1 MRSLQHTLS
10 SLLFVL
16 AGSLSGCSDEAST
29 PSADTSTAV
38 GDAEVSNEVTEVSD
52 TDMLDSGATELEVDV
67 FPDAEPDA
75 LPDVEPDTEPDAERD
90 TAPGDELAP
99 LFDERTPLEPVTSF
113 VREDGVIVTRVGDRG
128 RDRHAKDHG
137 PNDHYDHYLAHY
149 WEYRT
154 ARIQLEDH
162 VRNGQSRIV
171 ATFIT
176 EEKLG
181 AREFRVWF
189 WGLTT
194 TGQFHFNPQKEEEKV
209 SPLET
214 GVVYVGQGTWNDDFE
229 KVSELGRQH
238 KYTLDIVNKWE
249 NGGQIQKP
257 LAVGMNMEFEVSQ
270 FLLAPPAGTRLNYYG
285 TSYVYVIGQPGLAPF
300 EWDRGVN
307 HPGGSNDGRPIPAAG
322 LLGGATTLGYNY
334 SAEPAGRFMQMATNL
349 APGHAQ
355 PFVRGR
361 RVHHT
366 NFVDGRH
373 DERHENPVWTE
384 QVGKAGNH
392 YIHTSCANCHV
403 RNGRALVGDVG
414 EPLDKWVFKVGDA
427 DGREDPMMGR
437 VLQPRQVQGVS
448 EGSVRLGP
456 WTEHADGLRSPNYV
470 FSREPQRYSARIA
483 PQLVGMGLLEAI
495 PEEVILEWA
504 DPDDRDGD
512 GISGR
517 AAVVKDPESGVLRLG
532 RFGYKAATASVRHQ
546 VAAAF
551 NTDMGV
557 MTSVLPEPDCGR
569 NQMTCGDGGAE
580 LEDTHLDDLV
590 KYISLLGV
598 GARRDYADTA
608 GPALFAAAGCDS
620 CHRPTMTT
628 SQFHPLAELRNQ
640 VIHPYT
646 DLLLHDMGEGLA
658 DNLGEGVATGAEWRT
673 APLWGLGHARA
684 VMLGDAKA
692 NDQVSLARRPGDEN
706 RVGYLHDGRA
716 RTIDE
721 AIRWHG
727 GEAQASAD
735 KYRALSEAD
744 RTKLLRFL
752 ENL

>member
-1 MRSLQHTLS
+1 MRSLPLTLS

-16 AGSLSGCSDEAST
+16 SGSLSGCSDQAST
-29 PSADTSTAV
+29 PSADTSTGV

-52 TDMLDSGATELEVDV
+52 TDLFDSDATELEVDAL
-67 FPDAEPDA
+67 PDVE
-75 LPDVEPDTEPDAERD
+75 PDVEPDTEPDAERD
-90 TAPGDELAP
+90 TGPGDELAP

-128 RDRHAKDHG
+128 RDRHAKDQG

-495 PEEVILEWA
+495 PEEVILAWA
-504 DPDDRDGD
+504 DPDDLDGD

-557 MTSVLPEPDCGR
+557 MTSVMPEPDCGR
-569 NQMTCGDGGAE
+569 NQMTCGEGGAE

-608 GPALFAAAGCDS
+608 GPALFEAAGCDS

-744 RTKLLRFL
+744 RTKLIRFL
-752 ENL
+752 ESL